1 MKFGTATIVSACLSL
16 LSMAADAKLAKQGD
30 ASVSMTAVGP
40 AGFKIVASTPDLNVA
55 DDGQHVTVTVALSK
69 LNSGISLRDAHMRDK
84 YLEVG
89 TYPNAQL
96 TVERGAL
103 KFPDQGAADATAN
116 GVMTIH
122 GKSKNVTFHYHAT
135 KAGSAMHVAGDT
147 QVNMKDYGINVP
159 AYFGITVK
167 PDIALSVSFNVSD
180 S

>member
-1 MKFGTATIVSACLSL
+1 MKLSTIAVFSACFSL
-16 LSMAADAKLAKQGD
+16 VTGAADAKLARQGD
-30 ASVSMTAVGP
+30 ANVSLTAVGP
-40 AGFKIVASTPDLNVA
+40 AGFKIVASTSDLNVA
-55 DDGQHVTVTVALSK
+55 DDGQHVTVIVPLAK

-96 TVERGAL
+96 TVDRAAL
-103 KFPDQGAADATAN
+103 KFPDQGAADATAS
-116 GVMTIH
+116 GLMTIH

-135 KAGSAMHVAGDT
+135 RAGAGMHVTGDT

-167 PDIALSVSFNVSD
+167 PDVSLSVNFNVSD